1 MVQPISCLHITLKFT
16 VTGSWWLCIQ
26 CYINSWKWTI
36 IQPDKDRTMDFH

>member
-1 MVQPISCLHITLKFT
+1 MLT

-36 IQPDKDRTMDFH
+36 I